1 MGYEEDVD
9 RLYQQARAVRVE
21 IESLWREAQT
31 TDIAV
36 KGAVSAAQND
46 ALSGTEREFAI
57 SIGAQN
63 AEKWHELAKLSE
75 KLGGLLQ
82 EIERAKK
89 AHENGQH

>member
-1 MGYEEDVD
+1 VGVDVGYEEDVD

-36 KGAVSAAQND
+36 KGAVSAAQN
-46 ALSGTEREFAI
+46 
-57 SIGAQN
+57 
-63 AEKWHELAKLSE
+63 E
-75 KLGGLLQ
+75 KLGGRLQ

-89 AHENGQH
+89 AHESSKH